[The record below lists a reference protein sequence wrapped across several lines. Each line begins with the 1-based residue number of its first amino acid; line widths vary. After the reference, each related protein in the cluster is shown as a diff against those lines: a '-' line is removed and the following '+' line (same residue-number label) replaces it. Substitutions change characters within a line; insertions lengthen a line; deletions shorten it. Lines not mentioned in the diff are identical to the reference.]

1 MSLQLINRSPDLKK
15 LRDEGYNIEI
25 QSGHL
30 LVKDVPHVNSK
41 KEVKLGILVSVLST
55 AGDTTVMPNTHVAM
69 FAGAYPCDKDGKEL
83 EQIRHGGGQ
92 RISESLETNHSFS
105 SKPPGGSYRDY
116 YEKMTAYI
124 AIFLSQAQAIDPN
137 ATAQTYPV
145 IVAEDGESVF
155 NYVDTASSRA
165 GITMVTKKLEM
176 SRIAI
181 VGVGGTGSYILDLLA
196 KIPVREIHL
205 FDRDWFLS
213 HNAFRSPGAASVDEL
228 RTKPKK
234 VAYLKQ
240 LYSKMHRGIVAHDCE
255 ITPLNVSELKDMSFV
270 FLCIDSGE
278 AKKVIVEG
286 LEGFGIPFI
295 DVGMGIKLVD
305 DSLCGI
311 LRVTTSTNGH
321 REHLRSRVSLADA
334 GGNDAYHSN
343 IQVADL
349 NALNASLAVIKWK
362 KLCGFYQDS
371 EQEYHSTYSI
381 DFNTIF
387 SDEKQETIQN
397 NNP

>member
-1 MSLQLINRSPDLKK
+1 MSLQLINRSSDLKR

-25 QSGHL
+25 QAGHL
-30 LVKDVPHVNSK
+30 VVRDVPYVNSK
-41 KEVKLGILVSVLST
+41 KEIKSGILVSVLST
-55 AGDTTVMPNTHVAM
+55 SGETTTMPNTHVAM
-69 FAGAYPCDKDGKEL
+69 FTGEYPCNKDGKEL
-83 EQIRHGGGQ
+83 EQIRHNSGRQ
-92 RISESLETNHSFS
+92 RISESLETNYSFS
-105 SKPPGGSYRDY
+105 SKPPDGYRDY

-124 AIFLSQAQAIDPN
+124 AIFLSHAQVIDPN

-145 IVAEDGESVF
+145 IAAKDGESVF

-165 GITMVTKKLEM
+165 GISMVTKKLEVL
-176 SRIAI
+176 RIAI

-196 KIPVREIHL
+196 KIPIREIHL

-213 HNAFRSPGAASVDEL
+213 HNAFRSPGAVSIEVLNA
-228 RTKPKK
+228 KPKK
-234 VAYLKQ
+234 VTYFKE
-240 LYSKMHRGIVAHDCE
+240 LYSKIHRGIIAHDCE
-255 ITPLNVSELKDMSFV
+255 ITPLNISELKDMNYV
-270 FLCIDSGE
+270 FLCLDSGE
-278 AKKVIVEG
+278 AKKAIVDG
-286 LEGFGIPFI
+286 LESFDIPFI
-295 DVGMGIKLVD
+295 DVGMGIELVN

-321 REHLRSRVSLADA
+321 RKHFGSRVSLEDA
-334 GGNDAYHSN
+334 GGNDAYRSN

-371 EQEYHSTYSI
+371 EREYHSTYSI
-381 DFNTIF
+381 EFNTIF